1 MIYKNKIMKKYFFVS
16 IFLLLTSLIFSQNK
30 TIKGVVIDE
39 KTKEP
44 IANAV
49 VKIKG
54 TNTYTVTNLDGKF
67 ELKAA
72 ITGKLEISILGYEST
87 IENVCNCNMNVC
99 NCSKIC
105 MKQSKISLDE
115 IIVKANPLQD
125 ISHSVTVVDDI
136 KKGSQPRNVTD
147 LFKDIPGFSIQK
159 RSATATEPS
168 LRSFKYEQMN
178 IKYDGGMKMV
188 NACPNRMDPITA
200 HVIPE
205 EVRKIEVVKGP
216 YTVRFG
222 QSFGGIVNMITKAP
236 TPDNYGFSGSV
247 QSGYETNGG
256 NFVARAELMYAK
268 EKFDFTIDG
277 ERRDFGNYTDGN
289 SVETSSGFE
298 TTSYSLKAGYNPSNN
313 QRLQIDWRQ
322 KFGKDIMHVGLPM
335 DSPKDDSYMVG
346 LDYKISSMSDKIKSI
361 SVKGYY
367 SFVDHLMSNGYDN
380 DTYTRPNYPAMDA
393 RTPVT
398 SNTLGGKF
406 EIGITPSDKLLI
418 YTGLDADIIMRDG
431 DKTVVMNINP
441 ATGLPF
447 TTPIVKNLKVWQDAT
462 ISDYGI
468 FAEVNYKLT
477 NKITTTAGL
486 RTDFVNAG
494 IDDVDAGFEAL
505 YGGEIKD
512 QFDVVI
518 GGNISAKYRNNGLQM
533 QLAYGRG
540 TRTPSM
546 VERYIYRFVIN
557 SDSRDYIGNP
567 YLKPEINNQFEFSVN
582 KKTNKINVGASVF
595 YSIMEDY
602 ITAYINSAFT
612 ASTAGCGGGPIL
624 APKQFINVSA
634 NQYGFDAFFNYKFTD
649 ELIFKSDIAL
659 TKAYNETFDE
669 PLAQIAPMSAHLG
682 LKYEKEKYWIDLRSE
697 IVAKQADF
705 SPSFNET
712 ESPGYNTFDLRL
724 GYKPTTKFSLG
735 ASILNIFDTAYYNHL
750 NFAFKNADENNGMRI
765 YEVGRNFSIYAKYNF

>member
-1 MIYKNKIMKKYFFVS
+1 MKKYILVS
-16 IFLLLTSLIFSQNK
+16 VFLLLTSIIFSQNK

-44 IANAV
+44 ISNAV
-49 VKIKG
+49 VKVKG
-54 TNTYTVTNLDGKF
+54 SKTYAITDIDGKF
-67 ELKAA
+67 ELDADIK
-72 ITGKLEISILGYEST
+72 GKLEISILGYESN
-87 IENVCNCNMNVC
+87 IENICNCNMNVC

-105 MKQSKISLDE
+105 MRQSKISLDE
-115 IIVKANPLQD
+115 IIVKANPLQN
-125 ISHSVTVVDDI
+125 ISHSITVVDDI

-216 YTVRFG
+216 FTVRFG

-236 TPDNYGFSGSV
+236 TPDDYGFSGSV

-289 SVETSSGFE
+289 GIETSSGFE

-335 DSPKDDSYMVG
+335 DSPKDDSYMIG
-346 LDYKISSMSDKIKSI
+346 LDYKIKKMSDKISSI
-361 SVKGYY
+361 VVKGYY
-367 SFVDHLMSNGYDN
+367 SFVDHLMSNGYGN

-398 SNTLGGKF
+398 SNTMGGKF
-406 EIGITPSDKLLI
+406 EIGITPSEKLLI
-418 YTGLDADIIMRDG
+418 YTGFDADIIKREGNKM
-431 DKTVVMNINP
+431 VIINAMNGNP
-441 ATGLPF
+441 LP
-447 TTPIVKNLKVWQDAT
+447 TPIIKKAKVWQDAT
-462 ISDYGI
+462 INDYGL
-468 FAEVNYKLT
+468 FAEINYKVT
-477 NKITTTAGL
+477 NHITATAGL
-486 RTDFVNAG
+486 RTDFVSAG
-494 IDDVDAGFEAL
+494 IDDADTAFEAL
-505 YGGEIKD
+505 YGGKVND
-512 QFDVVI
+512 QSDVVV
-518 GGNISAKYRNNGLQM
+518 GGNISTKYRKNGLQM

-582 KKTNKINVGASVF
+582 KRFKKANFGVSTF
-595 YSIMEDY
+595 YSIMENY
-602 ITAYINSAFT
+602 ITAYINADFT
-612 ASTAGCGGGPIL
+612 ASGSTKS
-624 APKQFINVSA
+624 PKQFINVSA
-634 NQYGFDAFFNYKFTD
+634 NQYGFDAFFNYKITD
-649 ELIFKSDIAL
+649 EFTFKSDIAL

-669 PLAQIAPMSAHLG
+669 PLAQVAPMSTHLG
-682 LKYEKEKYWIDLRSE
+682 LKYEKEHYWIDLRSE
-697 IVAKQADF
+697 IIAKQADF
-705 SPSFNET
+705 SSSFNET
-712 ESPGYNTFDLRL
+712 ETPAYNTFDLRL
-724 GYKPTTKFSLG
+724 GYKPTKKLSFG

-750 NFAFKNADENNGMRI
+750 NFALKNADENNGMRI